1 MGRIRLGVNIDHV
14 ATIRN
19 ARRTF
24 EPDPV
29 HAAIIAD
36 LAGAD
41 QITLHVREDR
51 RHVNERDLE
60 LIKSVIHSRV
70 NLEMAVTEEMI
81 NIALRVKP
89 HQVTL
94 VPERREEI
102 TTEGGLDVKSNFE
115 RIKDA
120 ISRLKSAGLT
130 GNIFIDPD
138 EEQIKRAKEAGA
150 DAVELHTGRYAE
162 AFAEGDEEKVQ
173 KELERLKVC
182 AKFAKQI
189 GLKVYAGHG
198 LTYKNVKP
206 VAEIPEIE
214 ELNIGHSIVANAV
227 LFGLKEAVKEMIKLI
242 NEARKGSV

>member
-1 MGRIRLGVNIDHV
+1 MKKRVRLGVNIDHV
-14 ATIRN
+14 ATVRN

-29 HAAIIAD
+29 HAAVIAD

-51 RHVNERDLE
+51 RHVNERDLR
-60 LIKSVIHSRV
+60 LIKELIHSRV
-70 NLEMAVTEEMI
+70 NLEMAATDEMVE
-81 NIALRVKP
+81 IALSVKP

-102 TTEGGLDVKSNFE
+102 TTEGGLDV
-115 RIKDA
+115 
-120 ISRLKSAGLT
+120 ISQREKVEQVVRKLKESGIT
-130 GNIFIDPD
+130 VNIFIDPD
-138 EEQIKRAKEAGA
+138 PNQIRVAAEVGA

-162 AFAEGDEEKVQ
+162 AFARNDEEETERELRRLREAAKVA
-173 KELERLKVC
+173 KEV
-182 AKFAKQI
+182 

-198 LTYKNVKP
+198 LTYKNVKL

-214 ELNIGHSIVANAV
+214 ELNIGHSIVSNAI
-227 LFGLKEAVKEMIKLI
+227 LFGLKEAVEKMKELI
-242 NEARKGSV
+242 NG

>member
-1 MGRIRLGVNIDHV
+1 MKKRVRLGVNIDHV
-14 ATIRN
+14 ATVRN

-29 HAAIIAD
+29 HAAVIAD

-51 RHVNERDLE
+51 RHVNERDLR
-60 LIKSVIHSRV
+60 LIKEVIHSRV

-81 NIALRVKP
+81 NIALEVKP

-102 TTEGGLDVKSNFE
+102 TTEGGLDVAGQKE
-115 RIKDA
+115 KVREAVK
-120 ISRLKSAGLT
+120 RLKEAGIVVNL
-130 GNIFIDPD
+130 FIDPE
-138 EEQIKRAKEAGA
+138 EEQLKAAAEVGA

-162 AFAEGDEEKVQ
+162 AFAEKNEKLVEE
-173 KELERLKVC
+173 ELERLKKA
-182 AKFAKQI
+182 AKLGKKL
-189 GLKVYAGHG
+189 GLRVYAGHG

-206 VAEIPEIE
+206 IAEIPEIE

-227 LFGLKEAVKEMIKLI
+227 LKGLKEAVEEMIRII
-242 NEARKGSV
+242 NS

>member
-1 MGRIRLGVNIDHV
+1 MKKRVRLGVNIDHV
-14 ATIRN
+14 ATVRN

-29 HAAIIAD
+29 HAAVIAD

-51 RHVNERDLE
+51 RHVNERDLK
-60 LIKSVIHSRV
+60 LIKELIHSRV
-70 NLEMAVTEEMI
+70 NLEMAVTEEMV
-81 NIALRVKP
+81 ALALEIKP

-102 TTEGGLDVKSNFE
+102 TTEGGLDVRSQKE
-115 RIKDA
+115 KVA
-120 ISRLKSAGLT
+120 EAVKKLKEAGIVVNL
-130 GNIFIDPD
+130 FIDPD
-138 EEQIKRAKEAGA
+138 GKQIEVSAEVGA

-162 AFAEGDEEKVQ
+162 AFAENN
-173 KELERLKVC
+173 ERLVSVELDRLKE
-182 AKFAKQI
+182 AARFAKKL

-198 LTYKNVKP
+198 LTFKNVKP

-227 LFGLKEAVKEMIKLI
+227 LFGLEKAVKEMIKLI
-242 NEARKGSV
+242 NG

>member
-102 TTEGGLDVKSNFE
+102 TTEGGLDVKSNLE
-115 RIKDA
+115 KIKDA
-120 ISRLKSAGLT
+120 ISRLKSAGIT
-130 GNIFIDPD
+130 VNIFIDPD